1 MGEGVPVVRASGGC
15 GVLRVLGEEF
25 FDVELVGED
34 GGGVDVRGGDVRV
47 TFEDELGVFECAGA
61 VSVVAGDAGGFDE
74 GGDGV
79 GEICEGANEA
89 LGLEVGGEFGPALEA
104 VFAREDELGVAEGEV
119 CGRDFG

>member
-1 MGEGVPVVRASGGC
+1 MRDSAGC
-15 GVLRVLGEEF
+15 GVLRVLDEEF
-25 FDVELVGED
+25 SDGELVGED
-34 GGGVDVRGGDVRV
+34 GGGVDVGGRDVRV
-47 TFEDELGVFECAGA
+47 TLDDELRMFECARA
-61 VSVVAGDAGGFDE
+61 VRVVAGDAGGFDE

-79 GEICEGANEA
+79 GEICEGSNEA